1 MVGTRK
7 RIGSVELIILV
18 CFIEVKEGAIAN
30 CESDLVVAV
39 WTFVI
44 DGMVR
49 WQSNGSLGCC
59 PLNLLFYLLVAQVT
73 SLHIRWTTIHHT
85 LRSKIQKIENQPV
98 CPFV

>member
-18 CFIEVKEGAIAN
+18 YFIEVKEGAIAN

-73 SLHIRWTTIHHT
+73 SLHIRWTTIHT
-85 LRSKIQKIENQPV
+85 QRSKIQKIENQPV